1 MIYRTFGTGETLKD
15 APHFTFYKKNVSLS
29 NKDFKGKT
37 SVFFIWNTSCPYT
50 PRYLPSLKLQHE
62 KFSSNERINFYS
74 VNIPMGK
81 DSVGSDSLYLSKH
94 GININL
100 LKVPKIE
107 DMYETF
113 GQAPIPLTI
122 ILNPEGKI
130 VYWGNIDKIGG
141 TLNKYQ

>member
-1 MIYRTFGTGETLKD
+1 MRQISL
-15 APHFTFYKKNVSLS
+15 FTKVNGPLS
-29 NKDFKGKT
+29 NNDFIGKT

-62 KFSSNERINFYS
+62 KFSSNEKIKFYS

-81 DSVGSDSLYLSKH
+81 DSVGTDSLYLSRY
-94 GININL
+94 GINISL

-107 DMYETF
+107 YMYKTF

-122 ILNPEGKI
+122 ILSPEGKI
-130 VYWGNIDKIGG
+130 VYWGNVDKIGE
-141 TLNKYQ
+141 TLTKYQCRSSNLFNKF